1 MRLFIIL
8 ALITTF
14 VTTKPKP
21 VVWAEYQDGVLIVI
35 EDGAVIHKFERVNT
49 LKKDYIIFER

>member
-35 EDGAVIHKFERVNT
+35 EDGAVIHKFERVE
-49 LKKDYIIFER
+49 KIGESYIIFER